1 MYESFD
7 NRVFLA
13 GACNCGKSTLA
24 SILIGDVIPL
34 TWQSTDGLVVYFGRN
49 GIHLKTEEMVPL
61 KDGKIYMFVNNYI
74 HQ

>member
-1 MYESFD
+1 MYQSFD

-24 SILIGDVIPL
+24 SVLIGDDIPQ
-34 TWQSTDGLVVYFGRN
+34 TWKSTDGLVVYFGRN

-61 KDGKIYMFVNNYI
+61 KDGIIHICVNNYI
-74 HQ
+74 QK